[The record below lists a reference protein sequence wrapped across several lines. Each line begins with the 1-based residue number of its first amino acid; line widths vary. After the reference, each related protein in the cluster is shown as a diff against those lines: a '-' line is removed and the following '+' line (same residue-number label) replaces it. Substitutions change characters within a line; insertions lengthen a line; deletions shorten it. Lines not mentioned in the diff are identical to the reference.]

1 MNKGVANNAAAAGQ
15 GGFSSLITT
24 FSFALTRLVP
34 LLHCTYTQCLKLF
47 LGDLLCYI
55 PYIYNLKGP
64 NNPLLPIQKHFHE
77 FQTAEQH
84 QKMSE

>member
-34 LLHCTYTQCLKLF
+34 LLHCTYTQCLKFFKKKSHYPLF
-47 LGDLLCYI
+47 AFHLLQMFLFFDHCNFTI
-55 PYIYNLKGP
+55 SFLLKE
-64 NNPLLPIQKHFHE
+64 I
-77 FQTAEQH
+77 
-84 QKMSE
+84 